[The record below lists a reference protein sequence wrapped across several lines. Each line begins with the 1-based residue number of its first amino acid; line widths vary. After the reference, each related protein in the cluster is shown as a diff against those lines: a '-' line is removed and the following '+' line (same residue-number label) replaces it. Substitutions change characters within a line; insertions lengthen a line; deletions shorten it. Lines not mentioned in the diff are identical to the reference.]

1 MAVSSACAQMST
13 TWTGSR
19 ADALRQAMHMAKESF
34 ADYLGISARTV
45 AYWRAKPYV
54 VPQQEKQDILDTALR
69 RASDGAK
76 ERFAFLTGAQNDS
89 PGIVP
94 RQFTYRGTTRDDACA
109 SADAGDAVILLDDLA
124 SADMTDLPEVTQ
136 GRWVP
141 GSTPSV
147 IADYLFA
154 SPAWQHQEEPLILA
168 PNTAAARIR
177 ATAKHLMDIDFQ
189 FGGGYVRRML
199 LFYFRSEIVPL
210 LREPNP
216 EDVRSGIFGAAAEVA
231 QLLGWSAYD
240 AGRHAAAQRY
250 FLRGLRLAQEAEDD
264 VLGGRLL
271 SNLSHQAN
279 YLGRFDEALQFARAA
294 QASARGRA
302 SDTVMA
308 MFLAMEAR
316 ALASSGE
323 ARMCAQAL
331 HLAEQAFARRDLS
344 KDPQWIG
351 YFDELELAGEA
362 AHCFRELGQPRETQ
376 LFAVRAIDPVA
387 TPARTRAFINM
398 VTAAGA
404 FKAGNLDEALA
415 YASDSVSMTSTLQS
429 SRYVRYLTDFHGSVT
444 EKQSANPTVREF
456 TELVTRTYPALKL
469 RGLS

>member
-1 MAVSSACAQMST
+1 
-13 TWTGSR
+13 
-19 ADALRQAMHMAKESF
+19 MHMTNESF
-34 ADYLGISARTV
+34 ADYLGIAVRTV
-45 AYWRAKPYV
+45 AYWRKKPDV
-54 VPQQEKQDILDTALR
+54 VPQQEKQDILNTALE
-69 RASDGAK
+69 RASDDVKEQFALLVGEHAHSSGYDHRVGVVPQQLTYGAPADDDI
-76 ERFAFLTGAQNDS
+76 R
-89 PGIVP
+89 VP
-94 RQFTYRGTTRDDACA
+94 
-109 SADAGDAVILLDDLA
+109 ADAGDAVTLLDALA
-124 SADMTDLPEVTQ
+124 GADMTDLPEVMQ
-136 GRWVP
+136 ARWAAGSAP
-141 GSTPSV
+141 GV
-147 IADYLFA
+147 IAGYLFA
-154 SPAWQHQEEPLILA
+154 SPTWQYQEEPLVFA
-168 PNTAAARIR
+168 PSTAAARIR

-189 FGGGYVRRML
+189 FGGGYVRRLL

-216 EDVRSGIFGAAAEVA
+216 SDVRSEIFGAAAEVA

-240 AGRHAAAQRY
+240 AGRHGAAQHY
-250 FLRGLRLAQEAEDD
+250 FLRGLRLANEAGDP

-294 QASARGRA
+294 QASAKGRA
-302 SDTVMA
+302 TDTVMA

-316 ALASSGE
+316 ALASSGD
-323 ARMCAQAL
+323 AQMCAQAL
-331 HLAEQAFARRDLS
+331 HQAEQAFARRDPL

-376 LFAVRAIDPVA
+376 TFAIQAIDPIA
-387 TPARTRAFINM
+387 TPARTKAFISM

-415 YASDSVSMTSTLQS
+415 HASNAISMTTTLQS

-444 EKQSANPTVREF
+444 EKYSAHPAVRQL
-456 TELVTRTYPALKL
+456 TELITRTYPALNL
-469 RGLS
+469 RRIS